1 MVNHAKEHEEFRR
14 LYGPILCDTVKRQMQ
29 IHQLKMHTL
38 DFRNGYVLDGGGD
51 PPIEIPAD
59 LERDKLEVPVNDK
72 RDLFIQTT
80 RKRKTGSNRFDH
92 SEIFTNDSTRERAKT
107 LMNLAAR

>member
-1 MVNHAKEHEEFRR
+1 
-14 LYGPILCDTVKRQMQ
+14 MQ

-51 PPIEIPAD
+51 PPIEIPSD
-59 LERDKLEVPVNDK
+59 LERDKLEVTVNDK

-92 SEIFTNDSTRERAKT
+92 NEIFTNDSTRERAKT